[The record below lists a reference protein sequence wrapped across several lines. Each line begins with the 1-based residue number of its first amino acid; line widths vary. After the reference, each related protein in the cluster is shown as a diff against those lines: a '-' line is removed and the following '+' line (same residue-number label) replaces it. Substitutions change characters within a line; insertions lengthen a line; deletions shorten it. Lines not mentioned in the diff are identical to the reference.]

1 MIVERITWLAK
12 VGCHAEVIKILKGLN
27 QQLGVSCTERIY
39 SCEFGA
45 DDESVAIEL
54 EFESMEHRRACWRE
68 WFKQPEAH
76 EQRTTNKTTD
86 KNQRTCFMFHSLPL
100 LLLPRTQTEQEG
112 RQD

>member
-12 VGCHAEVIKILKGLN
+12 VGCHGEVIVILKEMN

-54 EFESMEHRRACWRE
+54 EFVSMEERRTCWSE
-68 WFKQPEAH
+68 WFKQAEAH
-76 EQRTTNKTTD
+76 EATAR
-86 KNQRTCFMFHSLPL
+86 MLAL
-100 LLLPRTQTEQEG
+100 LRSGGVHQIWRLH
-112 RQD
+112 

>member
-12 VGCHAEVIKILKGLN
+12 VGCHAEVIKILKELN
-27 QQLGVSCTERIY
+27 QQLGVNCTERIY

-54 EFESMEHRRACWRE
+54 EFESMEHRRACWGK

-76 EQRTTNKTTD
+76 EATARMRALIRSGGVHQVWRL
-86 KNQRTCFMFHSLPL
+86 H
-100 LLLPRTQTEQEG
+100 
-112 RQD
+112 